1 MKKIVTSAL
10 LMQWFFMTKP
20 TGEGT
25 GSGLSLA
32 YDMVLKDIR
41 EECKLITVE
50 GTELEFI
57 IQIPVK

>member
-1 MKKIVTSAL
+1 
-10 LMQWFFMTKP
+10 MTKP